1 MSTSSRI
8 RRQSEFGTWL
18 AAAVLLIACPKPVA
32 SQSTFGG
39 VVGAVTDS
47 QNAVITSAAVTLTE
61 VQTNVARN
69 TQTTA
74 LGTYEFVNINQGLYV
89 VEIKKEGFGA
99 YKTQPFEVA
108 ARQTVRIDAELR
120 PAGVQQAVQILD
132 SAPLVNTENPTIASS
147 KTNRELQQLPFVFRV
162 QNTSPIPAIAILPE
176 VQKASGNEFSLS
188 GSMPYQNEVSVD
200 GVLTSNVRRNGI
212 GDGG

>member
-1 MSTSSRI
+1 MSTSSRV
-8 RRQSEFGTWL
+8 RWLSDFGTWL
-18 AAAVLLIACPKPVA
+18 AAGALLISGPKPA
-32 SQSTFGG
+32 NCQSTFGA

-47 QNAVITSAAVTLTE
+47 QSAVITSAVVKLTE
-61 VQTNVARN
+61 VQTNVART

-89 VEIKKEGFGA
+89 VEINKEGFGA

-120 PAGVQQAVQILD
+120 PASVQQAVQIID

-147 KTNRELQQLPFVFRV
+147 KTNRELQQIAVRLPRAKH
-162 QNTSPIPAIAILPE
+162 IADPAIAILPE
-176 VQKASGNEFSLS
+176 VPFC
-188 GSMPYQNEVSVD
+188 
-200 GVLTSNVRRNGI
+200 
-212 GDGG
+212 